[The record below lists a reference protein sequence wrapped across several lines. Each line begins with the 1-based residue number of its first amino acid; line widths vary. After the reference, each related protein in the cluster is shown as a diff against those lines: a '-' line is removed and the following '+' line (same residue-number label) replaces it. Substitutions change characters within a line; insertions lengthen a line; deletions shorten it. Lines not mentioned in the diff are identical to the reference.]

1 MIIRKPKKKRIMGKW
16 IIAFWLLSAVGVL
29 LLMPAEASVA
39 KYQQNQQ
46 IAAIDRTGTA
56 AETDSSLDVAKIEL
70 GDPVGILTIPSISLK
85 LPIYDGTSDKILENG
100 VGITE
105 GTGDITGGNGK
116 NPLIAGH
123 SGLYKD
129 NLFDDL
135 PSVKKGEKF
144 YIKVDGE
151 QHAYQIDRIEEV
163 QKDELQRNFVTYL
176 EPNPNEDRVTLM
188 TCTPKGIN
196 THRFLVYGKRVTF
209 TKSEL
214 KDEENKKQKLSWKWL
229 LLHFIVKAIKP
240 CYGYV
245 CCGVFD
251 LPHYLHRLLENQVF
265 FQFI

>member
-1 MIIRKPKKKRIMGKW
+1 
-16 IIAFWLLSAVGVL
+16 
-29 LLMPAEASVA
+29 
-39 KYQQNQQ
+39 
-46 IAAIDRTGTA
+46 
-56 AETDSSLDVAKIEL
+56 DSSLDVAKIEL
-70 GDPVGILTIPSISLK
+70 GDPVGVLTIPSISLK
-85 LPIYDGTSDKILENG
+85 LPIYDGTSEKILENG

-196 THRFLVYGKRVTF
+196 THRFLVYGKRVSF

-229 LLHFIVKAIKP
+229 L
-240 CYGYV
+240 GST
-245 CCGVFD
+245 VF
-251 LPHYLHRLLENQVF
+251 LSVMIIGSLFVYKKKK
-265 FQFI
+265 

>member
-1 MIIRKPKKKRIMGKW
+1 MHKLMIF
-16 IIAFWLLSAVGVL
+16 FWLLSAVAVYL
-29 LLMPAEASVA
+29 IPSVETNVA
-39 KYQQNQQ
+39 KFQQQQ
-46 IAAIDRTGTA
+46 RILAI
-56 AETDSSLDVAKIEL
+56 ENLEKTDSSLDVAKIEL
-70 GDPVGILTIPSISLK
+70 GDPVGVLTIPSISLK

-163 QKDELQRNFVTYL
+163 QKDELQRNFVIYL

-214 KDEENKKQKLSWKWL
+214 KDEENRKQKLSWK
-229 LLHFIVKAIKP
+229 
-240 CYGYV
+240 
-245 CCGVFD
+245 
-251 LPHYLHRLLENQVF
+251 RLLGSTVF
-265 FQFI
+265 LSVMIIGSLFVYKKKK

>member
-1 MIIRKPKKKRIMGKW
+1 MHKLMIF
-16 IIAFWLLSAVGVL
+16 FWLLSAVAVYL
-29 LLMPAEASVA
+29 IPVVETNVA
-39 KYQQNQQ
+39 KFQQQQ
-46 IAAIDRTGTA
+46 RILAI
-56 AETDSSLDVAKIEL
+56 ENLEKTDSSLDVAKIEL

-229 LLHFIVKAIKP
+229 L
-240 CYGYV
+240 GST
-245 CCGVFD
+245 VF
-251 LPHYLHRLLENQVF
+251 LSVMIIGSLFVYKKKK
-265 FQFI
+265 

>member
-1 MIIRKPKKKRIMGKW
+1 MHKLMIF
-16 IIAFWLLSAVGVL
+16 FWLLSAVAVYL
-29 LLMPAEASVA
+29 IPSVETNVA
-39 KYQQNQQ
+39 KFQQQQ
-46 IAAIDRTGTA
+46 RILAI
-56 AETDSSLDVAKIEL
+56 ENLEKTDSSLDVAKIEL
-70 GDPVGILTIPSISLK
+70 GDPVGVLTIPSISLK

-214 KDEENKKQKLSWKWL
+214 KDEENRKQKLSWK
-229 LLHFIVKAIKP
+229 
-240 CYGYV
+240 
-245 CCGVFD
+245 
-251 LPHYLHRLLENQVF
+251 RLLGSTVF
-265 FQFI
+265 LSVMIIGSLFVYKKKK

>member
-1 MIIRKPKKKRIMGKW
+1 MHKLMIF
-16 IIAFWLLSAVGVL
+16 FWLLSAVAVYL
-29 LLMPAEASVA
+29 IPVVETNVA
-39 KYQQNQQ
+39 KFQQQQ
-46 IAAIDRTGTA
+46 RILAI
-56 AETDSSLDVAKIEL
+56 ENLEKTDSSLDVAKIEL
-70 GDPVGILTIPSISLK
+70 GDPVGVLTIPSISLK

-214 KDEENKKQKLSWKWL
+214 KDEENRKQKLSWK
-229 LLHFIVKAIKP
+229 
-240 CYGYV
+240 
-245 CCGVFD
+245 
-251 LPHYLHRLLENQVF
+251 RLLGSTVF
-265 FQFI
+265 LSVMIIGSLFVYKKKK

>member
-1 MIIRKPKKKRIMGKW
+1 KFQQQQRI
-16 IIAFWLLSAVGVL
+16 L
-29 LLMPAEASVA
+29 
-39 KYQQNQQ
+39 
-46 IAAIDRTGTA
+46 AI
-56 AETDSSLDVAKIEL
+56 ENLEKTDSSLDVAKIEL
-70 GDPVGILTIPSISLK
+70 GDPVGVLTIPSISLK

-214 KDEENKKQKLSWKWL
+214 KDEENRKQKLSWK
-229 LLHFIVKAIKP
+229 
-240 CYGYV
+240 
-245 CCGVFD
+245 
-251 LPHYLHRLLENQVF
+251 RLLGSTVF
-265 FQFI
+265 LSVMIIGSLFVYKKKK

>member
-1 MIIRKPKKKRIMGKW
+1 M
-16 IIAFWLLSAVGVL
+16 
-29 LLMPAEASVA
+29 
-39 KYQQNQQ
+39 
-46 IAAIDRTGTA
+46 
-56 AETDSSLDVAKIEL
+56 DVAKIEL

-85 LPIYDGTSDKILENG
+85 LPVYDGTSDKILENG

-129 NLFDDL
+129 SLFDDL

-176 EPNPNEDRVTLM
+176 EPDPNEDRVTLM

-214 KDEENKKQKLSWKWL
+214 KDEENKKQNLSWKWL
-229 LLHFIVKAIKP
+229 L
-240 CYGYV
+240 GST
-245 CCGVFD
+245 VF
-251 LPHYLHRLLENQVF
+251 LSVMIIGSLLVYKKNKGG
-265 FQFI
+265 

>member
-1 MIIRKPKKKRIMGKW
+1 
-16 IIAFWLLSAVGVL
+16 
-29 LLMPAEASVA
+29 
-39 KYQQNQQ
+39 
-46 IAAIDRTGTA
+46 IDRTGTA
-56 AETDSSLDVAKIEL
+56 ASTDSSLDVAKIEL

-196 THRFLVYGKRVTF
+196 THRFLVYGKRVSF

-229 LLHFIVKAIKP
+229 L
-240 CYGYV
+240 GST
-245 CCGVFD
+245 VF
-251 LPHYLHRLLENQVF
+251 LSVMIIGSLFVYKKKK
-265 FQFI
+265 

>member
-1 MIIRKPKKKRIMGKW
+1 
-16 IIAFWLLSAVGVL
+16 
-29 LLMPAEASVA
+29 
-39 KYQQNQQ
+39 
-46 IAAIDRTGTA
+46 
-56 AETDSSLDVAKIEL
+56 
-70 GDPVGILTIPSISLK
+70 
-85 LPIYDGTSDKILENG
+85 IYDGTSDKILENG

-176 EPNPNEDRVTLM
+176 ESNPNEDRVTLM

-229 LLHFIVKAIKP
+229 L
-240 CYGYV
+240 GST
-245 CCGVFD
+245 VF
-251 LPHYLHRLLENQVF
+251 LSVMIIGSLFVYKKKK
-265 FQFI
+265 

>member
-1 MIIRKPKKKRIMGKW
+1 M
-16 IIAFWLLSAVGVL
+16 
-29 LLMPAEASVA
+29 ETNVA
-39 KYQQNQQ
+39 KFQQQQ
-46 IAAIDRTGTA
+46 RILAI
-56 AETDSSLDVAKIEL
+56 ENLEKTDSSLDVAKIEL
-70 GDPVGILTIPSISLK
+70 GDPVGVLTIPSISLK

-214 KDEENKKQKLSWKWL
+214 KDEENRKQKLSWK
-229 LLHFIVKAIKP
+229 
-240 CYGYV
+240 
-245 CCGVFD
+245 
-251 LPHYLHRLLENQVF
+251 RLLGSTVF
-265 FQFI
+265 LSVMIIGSLFVYKKKK

>member
-1 MIIRKPKKKRIMGKW
+1 FQQQQRI
-16 IIAFWLLSAVGVL
+16 L
-29 LLMPAEASVA
+29 
-39 KYQQNQQ
+39 
-46 IAAIDRTGTA
+46 AI
-56 AETDSSLDVAKIEL
+56 ENLEKTDSSLDVAKIEL
-70 GDPVGILTIPSISLK
+70 GDPVGVLTIPSISLK

-214 KDEENKKQKLSWKWL
+214 KDEENRKQKLSWK
-229 LLHFIVKAIKP
+229 
-240 CYGYV
+240 
-245 CCGVFD
+245 
-251 LPHYLHRLLENQVF
+251 RLLGSTVF
-265 FQFI
+265 LSVMIIGSLFVYKKKK

>member
-1 MIIRKPKKKRIMGKW
+1 MHKLMIF
-16 IIAFWLLSAVGVL
+16 FWLLSAVAVYL
-29 LLMPAEASVA
+29 IPSVETNVA
-39 KYQQNQQ
+39 KFQQQQ
-46 IAAIDRTGTA
+46 RILAI
-56 AETDSSLDVAKIEL
+56 ENLEKTDSSLDVAKIEL
-70 GDPVGILTIPSISLK
+70 GDPVGVLTIPSISLK

-214 KDEENKKQKLSWKWL
+214 KDEENRKQKLSWK
-229 LLHFIVKAIKP
+229 
-240 CYGYV
+240 
-245 CCGVFD
+245 
-251 LPHYLHRLLENQVF
+251 RLLGSTVFLSVMIIGSLFVYIKEGNQHEK
-265 FQFI
+265 

>member
-1 MIIRKPKKKRIMGKW
+1 MHKLMIF
-16 IIAFWLLSAVGVL
+16 FWLLSAVAVYL
-29 LLMPAEASVA
+29 IPSVETNVA
-39 KYQQNQQ
+39 KFQQQQ
-46 IAAIDRTGTA
+46 RILAI
-56 AETDSSLDVAKIEL
+56 ENLEKTDSSLDVAKIEL

-229 LLHFIVKAIKP
+229 L
-240 CYGYV
+240 GST
-245 CCGVFD
+245 VF
-251 LPHYLHRLLENQVF
+251 LSVMIIGSLFVYKKKK
-265 FQFI
+265 

>member
-1 MIIRKPKKKRIMGKW
+1 MHKLMIF
-16 IIAFWLLSAVGVL
+16 FWLLSAVAVYL
-29 LLMPAEASVA
+29 IPVVETNVA
-39 KYQQNQQ
+39 KFQQKQR
-46 IAAIDRTGTA
+46 ILAI
-56 AETDSSLDVAKIEL
+56 ENLEKTDSSLDVAKIEL
-70 GDPVGILTIPSISLK
+70 GDPVGVLTIPSISLK
-85 LPIYDGTSDKILENG
+85 LPIYDGTSEKILENG

-229 LLHFIVKAIKP
+229 L
-240 CYGYV
+240 GST
-245 CCGVFD
+245 VF
-251 LPHYLHRLLENQVF
+251 LSVMIIGSLFVYKKKK
-265 FQFI
+265 

>member
-1 MIIRKPKKKRIMGKW
+1 
-16 IIAFWLLSAVGVL
+16 V
-29 LLMPAEASVA
+29 ETNVA
-39 KYQQNQQ
+39 KFQQQQ
-46 IAAIDRTGTA
+46 RILAI
-56 AETDSSLDVAKIEL
+56 ENLEKTDSSLDVAKIEL
-70 GDPVGILTIPSISLK
+70 GDPVGVLTIPSISLK

-214 KDEENKKQKLSWKWL
+214 KDEENRKQKLSWK
-229 LLHFIVKAIKP
+229 
-240 CYGYV
+240 
-245 CCGVFD
+245 
-251 LPHYLHRLLENQVF
+251 RLLGSTVF
-265 FQFI
+265 LSVMIIGSLFVYKKKK

>member
-1 MIIRKPKKKRIMGKW
+1 MIIRKPPKRRVMHKLMIF
-16 IIAFWLLSAVGVL
+16 FWLLSAVAVYL
-29 LLMPAEASVA
+29 IPSVETNVA
-39 KYQQNQQ
+39 KFQQQQ
-46 IAAIDRTGTA
+46 RILAI
-56 AETDSSLDVAKIEL
+56 ENLEKTDSSLDVAKIEL
-70 GDPVGILTIPSISLK
+70 GDPVGVLTIPSISLK

-196 THRFLVYGKRVTF
+196 THRFLVYG
-209 TKSEL
+209 
-214 KDEENKKQKLSWKWL
+214 
-229 LLHFIVKAIKP
+229 
-240 CYGYV
+240 
-245 CCGVFD
+245 
-251 LPHYLHRLLENQVF
+251 
-265 FQFI
+265 

>member
-1 MIIRKPKKKRIMGKW
+1 MHKLMIF
-16 IIAFWLLSAVGVL
+16 FWLLSAVAVYL
-29 LLMPAEASVA
+29 IPSVETNVA
-39 KYQQNQQ
+39 KFQQQQ
-46 IAAIDRTGTA
+46 RILAI
-56 AETDSSLDVAKIEL
+56 ENLEKTDSSLDVAKIEL
-70 GDPVGILTIPSISLK
+70 GDPVGVLTIPSISLK

-229 LLHFIVKAIKP
+229 L
-240 CYGYV
+240 GST
-245 CCGVFD
+245 VF
-251 LPHYLHRLLENQVF
+251 LSVMIIGSLFVYKKKK
-265 FQFI
+265 

>member
-1 MIIRKPKKKRIMGKW
+1 MHKLMIF
-16 IIAFWLLSAVGVL
+16 FWLLSAVAVYL
-29 LLMPAEASVA
+29 IPSVETNVA
-39 KYQQNQQ
+39 KFQQQQ
-46 IAAIDRTGTA
+46 RILAI
-56 AETDSSLDVAKIEL
+56 ENLEKTDSSLDVAKIEL
-70 GDPVGILTIPSISLK
+70 GDPVGVLTIPSISLK

-214 KDEENKKQKLSWKWL
+214 KDEENKQQKLSWKWL
-229 LLHFIVKAIKP
+229 L
-240 CYGYV
+240 GST
-245 CCGVFD
+245 VF
-251 LPHYLHRLLENQVF
+251 LSVMIIGSLFVYKKKK
-265 FQFI
+265 

>member
-1 MIIRKPKKKRIMGKW
+1 
-16 IIAFWLLSAVGVL
+16 
-29 LLMPAEASVA
+29 MPAEASVA

-56 AETDSSLDVAKIEL
+56 TDSSLDVAKIEL
-70 GDPVGILTIPSISLK
+70 GNPIGVLTIPSISLK
-85 LPIYDGTSDKILENG
+85 LPVYDGTSDKILENG

-105 GTGDITGGNGK
+105 GTGDIIGGYGK

-129 NLFDDL
+129 SLFDDL

-188 TCTPKGIN
+188 TCTPKGVN

-209 TKSEL
+209 NQSEL
-214 KDEENKKQKLSWKWL
+214 KHEKKKILSSKWL
-229 LLHFIVKAIKP
+229 FGGAIFILLVISGSIFVYHKKK
-240 CYGYV
+240 
-245 CCGVFD
+245 
-251 LPHYLHRLLENQVF
+251 
-265 FQFI
+265 

>member
-1 MIIRKPKKKRIMGKW
+1 
-16 IIAFWLLSAVGVL
+16 
-29 LLMPAEASVA
+29 
-39 KYQQNQQ
+39 
-46 IAAIDRTGTA
+46 GTA

-70 GDPVGILTIPSISLK
+70 GDPVGILTILSISLK
-85 LPIYDGTSDKILENG
+85 LPIYDGTSDKILENC

-229 LLHFIVKAIKP
+229 L
-240 CYGYV
+240 GST
-245 CCGVFD
+245 VF
-251 LPHYLHRLLENQVF
+251 LSVMIIGSLFVYKKKK
-265 FQFI
+265 

>member
-1 MIIRKPKKKRIMGKW
+1 MHKLMIF
-16 IIAFWLLSAVGVL
+16 FWLLSAVAVYL
-29 LLMPAEASVA
+29 IPVVETNVA
-39 KYQQNQQ
+39 KFQQKQR
-46 IAAIDRTGTA
+46 ILAI
-56 AETDSSLDVAKIEL
+56 ENLEKTDSSLDVAKIEL
-70 GDPVGILTIPSISLK
+70 GDPVGVLTIPSISLK

-229 LLHFIVKAIKP
+229 L
-240 CYGYV
+240 GST
-245 CCGVFD
+245 VF
-251 LPHYLHRLLENQVF
+251 LSVMIIGSLFVYKKEK
-265 FQFI
+265 